1 MLGREH
7 KITLSEQAIKL
18 LGEIKKM
25 RGNSEYLFHSIDP
38 STHVNIQTTNAT
50 IIRMD
55 YHSKL
60 VTHGLRSITSTAQN
74 VQGFNSDLIEVVLSH
89 INKDRIRMAYNRA
102 YYLEK
107 RFEML
112 NWWGNFIESKS
123 LNIY

>member
-1 MLGREH
+1 
-7 KITLSEQAIKL
+7 
-18 LGEIKKM
+18 M

-38 STHVNIQTTNAT
+38 STHVNIQTANAT

-60 VTHGLRSITSTAQN
+60 VTHGLRSIASTALN
-74 VQGFNSDLIEVVLSH
+74 VQGFNSDLIEVALSH

-102 YYLEK
+102 DYLEK